1 MSLAL
6 GILLVVIG
14 GALEG
19 TFSLPVTRTP
29 RWKWEN
35 IWGLGSLVAL
45 VLFPWPVA
53 FATIPNLG
61 EVYSQ
66 VSPWLIAFVFSVGI
80 LWGLGGIFW
89 GKGIAAVGMAMGI
102 SIMMGLTT
110 VISSPVL
117 LAVSKGPAKLLE
129 RGGLVLLAAVAIMVV
144 GVLLC
149 ALAGIAKQ
157 RDLSQGVETPD
168 TKNTATP
175 FAVGLM
181 LCIISA
187 VFSSMLNFGFVYGEP
202 LKEATLKAQVS
213 AASANNA
220 IWALIFTG
228 NYLVNAAYACF
239 LMWKNRTAK
248 LIVSQGSAGYWIGVF
263 YLGIAWPLGV
273 ILYGIGADR
282 MGKYG
287 AFIAFP
293 MLLVMSILFANL
305 AGALTGEW
313 RGVSR
318 KTKLLMSSGILVL
331 IGAFVVFGL
340 SNALLEAK

>member
-1 MSLAL
+1 MSLAI

-45 VLFPWPVA
+45 MVFPWPVA
-53 FATIPNLG
+53 FATIPHLG
-61 EVYSQ
+61 DVFAQ
-66 VSPWLIAFVFSVGI
+66 VDPLRIAFVFSVGV

-117 LAVSKGPAKLLE
+117 LAVTKGKEKLFE
-129 RGGLVLLAAVAIMVV
+129 TGGLVLLAAVAIMVL
-144 GVLLC
+144 GVVLC

-157 RDLSQGVETPD
+157 RDLSQEGESTGA
-168 TKNTATP
+168 KNATP
-175 FAVGLM
+175 FAIGLM

-202 LKEATLKAQVS
+202 LKEATLKTQVS

-228 NYLVNAAYACF
+228 NYLVNAGYAFF

-248 LIVSQGSAGYWIGVF
+248 LIVSEGSASYWLGVC
-263 YLGIAWPLGV
+263 YLGVAWPLGV

-282 MGKYG
+282 MGDYG
-287 AFIAFP
+287 AYIAFP

-313 RGVSR
+313 RGVSK
-318 KTKLLMSSGILVL
+318 KTKSLMIAGILVL
-331 IGAFVVFGL
+331 VAAFAVFGL